1 MKTFRLVI
9 LLALCLG
16 ALSVSTVVHAQ
27 EEVTLTAWTHDQ
39 LYLDYFMERL
49 PAFQELHPEVTIT
62 LEGVYDSA
70 APTNALNA
78 IAAGEPLPDMLGIER
93 GAFANFTR
101 NGIIAQY
108 FLDLTDLIEDE
119 RENYAEGRL
128 SIYEY
133 EGRLYALE
141 SQLAASLL
149 YYQPAV
155 FEAAGVEVPT
165 TWEQV
170 VNEVG
175 PALVEHGS
183 AFTFATNDGTWFQM
197 YYNQRGGVIF
207 DPEGNF
213 VMGDE
218 TNRPLAIE
226 VATLLQQGVQNGSFM
241 VVLGGDVWGGAT
253 LPTAY
258 QEGSLAGTVMPDWWS
273 TCCLQPYGGPEMEGE
288 WRVALPP
295 VWEGG
300 GHSTLTWGGTG
311 WAVSSASPNA
321 ELAKEFLAFA
331 YLGLESQVLKFE
343 SINNFPWYIP
353 AFEDERVLGLEDPYF
368 GGQSLGEYYAQ
379 VAADVPSWYQNPFL
393 PNALTAMGDNLPG
406 LFDGSLTPE
415 QFVDNVIRATQDAID
430 FGF

>member
-1 MKTFRLVI
+1 MKNFRLLM

-16 ALSVSTVVHAQ
+16 VLSIGTLIHAQ
-27 EEVTLTAWTHDQ
+27 EEVTITAWTHDQ

-49 PAFQELHPEVTIT
+49 PAFQELHPEVTINF
-62 LEGVYDSA
+62 EGVYDSA

-93 GAFANFTR
+93 GQFANYTR

-108 FLDLTDLIEDE
+108 FLDLTDLVEPE

-128 SIYEY
+128 AIYQY
-133 EGRLYALE
+133 EGRQYALE

-155 FEAAGVEVPT
+155 FEAAGVDVPT

-170 VNEVG
+170 VNETG

-183 AFTFATNDGTWFQM
+183 AFTFATNDGSWFMM
-197 YYNQRGGVIF
+197 YFNQRGGVIF

-213 VMGDE
+213 TMGDE
-218 TNRPLAIE
+218 TNRPLAVE
-226 VATLLQQGVQNGSFM
+226 VATLLQQGVENGSFM

-273 TCCLQPYGGPEMEGE
+273 TCCLQPYGGPEMEGD

-353 AFEDERVLGLEDPYF
+353 AFEDPRVSGLEDPYF
-368 GGQSLGEYYAQ
+368 GGQHLGEFYGQ
-379 VAADVPSWYQNPFL
+379 VAADIPAWYQNPFL
-393 PNALTAMGDNLPG
+393 PNAITAMGDNLPG
-406 LFDGSLTPE
+406 LFDGTLTPD
-415 QFVDNVIRATQDAID
+415 QFVDTVVQTTQEAID

>member
-1 MKTFRLVI
+1 
-9 LLALCLG
+9 
-16 ALSVSTVVHAQ
+16 
-27 EEVTLTAWTHDQ
+27 
-39 LYLDYFMERL
+39 
-49 PAFQELHPEVTIT
+49 ELHPEVTIT

-241 VVLGGDVWGGAT
+241 VVLGG
-253 LPTAY
+253 
-258 QEGSLAGTVMPDWWS
+258 
-273 TCCLQPYGGPEMEGE
+273 
-288 WRVALPP
+288 
-295 VWEGG
+295 
-300 GHSTLTWGGTG
+300 
-311 WAVSSASPNA
+311 
-321 ELAKEFLAFA
+321 
-331 YLGLESQVLKFE
+331 
-343 SINNFPWYIP
+343 
-353 AFEDERVLGLEDPYF
+353 
-368 GGQSLGEYYAQ
+368 
-379 VAADVPSWYQNPFL
+379 
-393 PNALTAMGDNLPG
+393 
-406 LFDGSLTPE
+406 
-415 QFVDNVIRATQDAID
+415 
-430 FGF
+430 